1 MNNVSLTGRLCA
13 DPELRT
19 TNSGKD
25 VCSFTIA
32 VRKVIKAQDG
42 TDADFIRCKAW
53 GQSATY
59 MNDYMTKGRLVGVE
73 GRLETSKWTDQQ
85 GNKRETLE
93 VVCNRVEALDRA
105 RDDDNGGGSSH
116 RPQSDPS
123 HTRPA
128 YPAPAADEYDPFAD
142 E

>member
-32 VRKVIKAQDG
+32 VRKRVKAQDG

-59 MNDYMTKGRLVGVE
+59 MNDYMTKGRLIGVE
-73 GRLETSKWTDQQ
+73 GRLEVAKWTDQQ
-85 GNKRETLE
+85 GNKREMVE
-93 VVCNRVEALDRA
+93 VVCNQVEALDRA
-105 RDDDNGGGSSH
+105 RDDEAGAGSAQRTTPAPRPGGN
-116 RPQSDPS
+116 
-123 HTRPA
+123 

>member
-19 TNSGKD
+19 TTSGKD

-32 VRKVIKAQDG
+32 VRKRIKAQDG

-59 MNDYMTKGRLVGVE
+59 MNDYMTKGRLIGVE
-73 GRLETSKWTDQQ
+73 GRLEVAKWTDQQ
-85 GNKRETLE
+85 GNKREMVE
-93 VVCNRVEALDRA
+93 VVCNQVEALDRA
-105 RDDDNGGGSSH
+105 RDDE
-116 RPQSDPS
+116 PS
-123 HTRPA
+123 AGTRPA
-128 YPAPAADEYDPFAD
+128 QTAPRPGSGNGYPAPAADEYDPFAD